1 MSRPKNMQHAANL
14 EAASLRPLSGEV
26 QAGQFVVG
34 KDHIIVAWD
43 KGMERLTNL
52 KAERVVGTKITEPPF
67 NSQTWLVSYYLK
79 NNWAEARAAYGQAKL
94 FRLPMAGDW
103 VGVRN
108 YSTVWDQKLE
118 ITELVTC
125 QNSNETLIQTVF
137 ATDPVALAGPSDT
150 GELASMRILAEHV
163 PAGVALMQDGKLIFV
178 NQTFCTMFGYTN
190 PAELID
196 KPSAHLLVEEDRTRH
211 TKVIKNLSKQEDS
224 KLNFQ
229 WTGVGRQGRKF
240 WFEGRPVPI
249 EWQGRPAVLSFVMDI
264 TEFKQREELMEK
276 ESRQL
281 KVENIRL
288 KTSIDY
294 RVRLGNIIGRS
305 AKMQE
310 VFESIIRAASSDF
323 SIVIYGETG
332 TGKEL
337 VSKAIH
343 ELSQRNEAPF
353 VPVNCGAI
361 PEELF
366 ESEFFGHKKGSF
378 TGAHADKTGFLD
390 QAKGGTIFLDEI
402 GELTQTSQVKLLRA
416 LGSGE
421 YTAIGSAQPTKAQ
434 FRVIAATNADL
445 EHMAQ
450 TGRFRQDLFFRIH
463 VIPVYLPP
471 LRERKEDIPHLAEH
485 ILNKLG
491 YSTKISSKDLA
502 ILLEYDWPGNVREL
516 YNILER
522 YMAFGN
528 LDFLQVGIKETG
540 VLVPPFV
547 DDELGQTTKGLR
559 DTMMALEKKIL
570 ISALEQNGWNR
581 SRTAKALDLPRKT
594 LFRKMQK
601 LGITQKTSL

>member
-1 MSRPKNMQHAANL
+1 
-14 EAASLRPLSGEV
+14 
-26 QAGQFVVG
+26 
-34 KDHIIVAWD
+34 
-43 KGMERLTNL
+43 
-52 KAERVVGTKITEPPF
+52 
-67 NSQTWLVSYYLK
+67 
-79 NNWAEARAAYGQAKL
+79 
-94 FRLPMAGDW
+94 
-103 VGVRN
+103 
-108 YSTVWDQKLE
+108 
-118 ITELVTC
+118 
-125 QNSNETLIQTVF
+125 
-137 ATDPVALAGPSDT
+137 
-150 GELASMRILAEHV
+150 
-163 PAGVALMQDGKLIFV
+163 MQDGRLIFV
-178 NQTFCTMFGYTN
+178 NQTFCTMFGYNN

-196 KPSAHLLVEEDRTRH
+196 KPSVQLLVEEDRTRH
-211 TKVIKNLSKQEDS
+211 TRVIKNLSKQEDS
-224 KLNFQ
+224 KLKFQ
-229 WTGVGRQGRKF
+229 WTGVGRNGRKF

-310 VFESIIRAASSDF
+310 VFEAIVRAASSDF

-337 VSKAIH
+337 VAKAIH
-343 ELSQRNEAPF
+343 ELSQRNNAPF

-378 TGAHADKTGFLD
+378 TGAHADKTGYLD
-390 QAKGGTIFLDEI
+390 QARGGTIFLDEI
-402 GELTQTSQVKLLRA
+402 GELTQPSQVKLLRA

-421 YTAIGSAQPTKAQ
+421 YTAIGSAQPTKSE
-434 FRVIAATNADL
+434 FRVIAATNAEL
-445 EHMAQ
+445 EQMTK
-450 TGRFRQDLFFRIH
+450 TGQFRQDLFFRIH

-471 LRERKEDIPHLAEH
+471 LRERKEDIPYLAEH
-485 ILNKLG
+485 ILCKLG

-522 YMAFGN
+522 YVAFGN
-528 LDFLQVGIKETG
+528 LDFLQVGIRETG
-540 VLVPPFV
+540 VFVPPFL
-547 DDELGQTTKGLR
+547 DEIGHTTNGLR
-559 DTMMALEKKIL
+559 DTMMVLEKKLIL
-570 ISALEQNGWNR
+570 SALEQNAWNR
-581 SRTAKALDLPRKT
+581 SRTAQALDLPRKT

-601 LGITQKTSL
+601 LGIKQKPSD

>member
-1 MSRPKNMQHAANL
+1 MSGPKNLQHAANL
-14 EAASLRPLSGEV
+14 EAANFRPLSGEV
-26 QAGQFVVG
+26 EAGQFVVG

-52 KAERVVGTKITEPPF
+52 KAEKVVGTKITEPPLDA
-67 NSQTWLVSYYLK
+67 QTWLASYYLA
-79 NNWAEARAAYGQAKL
+79 NNWSGAQKAYGQAKL
-94 FRLPMAGDW
+94 FRLPMAGEW
-103 VGVRN
+103 VGVRS
-108 YSTVWDQKLE
+108 YTSVWDQKLE
-118 ITELVTC
+118 ITELVTR
-125 QNSNETLIQTVF
+125 QSTSETLIQTVF
-137 ATDPVALAGPSDT
+137 ATDPLALAAPSDT

-163 PAGVALMQDGKLIFV
+163 PAGVALMQDGRLIFV
-178 NQTFCTMFGYTN
+178 NQTFCTMFGYNN

-196 KPSAHLLVEEDRTRH
+196 KPSVQLLVEEDRTRH
-211 TKVIKNLSKQEDS
+211 TRVIKNLSKQEDS
-224 KLNFQ
+224 KLKFQ
-229 WTGVGRQGRKF
+229 WTGVGRNGRKF

-310 VFESIIRAASSDF
+310 VFEAIVRAASSDF

-337 VSKAIH
+337 VAKAIH
-343 ELSQRNEAPF
+343 ELSQRNNAPF

-378 TGAHADKTGFLD
+378 TGAHADKTGYLD
-390 QAKGGTIFLDEI
+390 QARGGTIFLDEI
-402 GELTQTSQVKLLRA
+402 GELTQPSQVKLLRA

-421 YTAIGSAQPTKAQ
+421 YTAIGSAQPTKSE
-434 FRVIAATNADL
+434 FRVIAATNAEL
-445 EHMAQ
+445 EQMTK
-450 TGRFRQDLFFRIH
+450 TGQFRQDLFFRIH

-471 LRERKEDIPHLAEH
+471 LRERKEDIPYLAEH
-485 ILNKLG
+485 ILCKLG

-522 YMAFGN
+522 YVAFGN
-528 LDFLQVGIKETG
+528 LDFLQVGIRETG
-540 VLVPPFV
+540 VFVPPFL
-547 DDELGQTTKGLR
+547 DEIGHTTNGLR
-559 DTMMALEKKIL
+559 DTMMVLEKKLIL
-570 ISALEQNGWNR
+570 SALEQNAWNR
-581 SRTAKALDLPRKT
+581 SRTAQALDLPRKT

-601 LGITQKTSL
+601 LGIKQKPSD